1 MTPDPPVASAAALDG
16 LTVIDLSP
24 TRVGA
29 QVSQVLADFG
39 ADVLWIEPPG
49 GSALRDQPAFPFF
62 ARESRASSS
71 TSNSA
76 AIATRCSSL
85 ARDADVLIETFRPG
99 VADRLGLGFER
110 LAADN
115 PRIVY
120 ASITGFG
127 RTGPYAS
134 REGLRRPRHGEAR
147 GQRRLPRDERGAP
160 RPPFVDTPVV
170 LVLGIADGAARH
182 PRGAVRARA
191 QRARPAG
198 RSEPGPGLRRARHVG
213 MVPPPD
219 RRAVARR
226 RTRPSPVF
234 DDDGVPASPFPYML
248 LNPLTKDGRWLQ
260 FAQVRPHL
268 FVAFDAGARPRVD
281 ADRPGL
287 GRHPGVRGCRTPPRA
302 LGEDARGR
310 GREDAR
316 RVGGDLRRRSR
327 RLRRAVPPRPRGPRP
342 SPARPRR
349 SGRRDRAS
357 RASGVV
363 RQPGPLV
370 QMAAHTRLGAPSR
383 PELGQH
389 RPRTCAST
397 RRSAP
402 PPMVAGDAPATF
414 RSPGSRCSSWRSC
427 TPHRSAR
434 RCSPTSAPG
443 SSRWSRSTVTRS
455 GPSCRSPKPG
465 GRR

>member
-62 ARESRASSS
+62 ARGKQSIELDLKQRADRD
-71 TSNSA
+71 TLLG
-76 AIATRCSSL
+76 L

-127 RTGPYAS
+127 RTGPYAAVKGY
-134 REGLRRPRHGEAR
+134 EGLVMAKLGVNAAFRAMTRAS
-147 GQRRLPRDERGAP
+147 
-160 RPPFVDTPVV
+160 RPPFVDTPWCSFSASQTALHAILAALYERERSGLGQRVEAN
-170 LVLGIADGAARH
+170 LVQGFAALDTWAWFLHLIAERWPEAY
-182 PRGAVRARA
+182 
-191 QRARPAG
+191 
-198 RSEPGPGLRRARHVG
+198 E
-213 MVPPPD
+213 
-219 RRAVARR
+219 AVA
-226 RTRPSPVF
+226 VF

-268 FVAFDAGARPRVD
+268 FVALMRALGLEWMLTDPA
-281 ADRPGL
+281 L
-287 GRHPGVRGCRTPPRA
+287 GRHSGVRGCRTPPRA

-342 SPARPRR
+342 SPAGPRR
-349 SGRRDRAS
+349 SGRGDRAARRGGRPPTGPP
-357 RASGVV
+357 RADG
-363 RQPGPLV
+363 
-370 QMAAHTRLGAPSR
+370 AHTRLGVPSR
-383 PELGQH
+383 PES
-389 RPRTCAST
+389 RPAPAADLAST
-397 RRSAP
+397 R
-402 PPMVAGDAPATF
+402 DQ
-414 RSPGSRCSSWRSC
+414 
-427 TPHRSAR
+427 R
-434 RCSPTSAPG
+434 RP
-443 SSRWSRSTVTRS
+443 
-455 GPSCRSPKPG
+455 
-465 GRR
+465 